1 MKTAEDLAL
10 AALEAEKQ
18 RRLAEDKLSY
28 FKPYPRQRDFFAAGA
43 KYRERLL
50 LAANQVGKTYAGA
63 MEVAIHATGRYPKSW
78 TGYRFDHPVRIWVC
92 GESSEVV
99 RETIQRLLLGEPG
112 YHGTGTI
119 PKDALLEVVPARG
132 TPELVDT
139 IRVRHASGGSS
150 TIGLKSYSQ
159 GRERFQGSTL
169 DFAWCG
175 ETALKDLLLNLR
187 S

>member
-18 RRLAEDKLSY
+18 RRLEKINFPISN
-28 FKPYPRQRDFFAAGA
+28 PIRGS
-43 KYRERLL
+43 
-50 LAANQVGKTYAGA
+50 
-63 MEVAIHATGRYPKSW
+63 ATFSR
-78 TGYRFDHPVRIWVC
+78 PVRNTASDCYSQQIKLGKLMREQWKSRFMPQEGTLNLGPAIASIIRFAIWVC

>member
-169 DFAWCG
+169 DFAWCD
-175 ETALKDLLLNLR
+175 EEPPATYSTK